1 MAVEHRLHTA
11 GNHTGRLPGKGKSS
25 QSRDSY
31 EISCGPGQNG
41 LVLFLLTGASG
52 AGKSSARQAIE
63 ADLLPRVECVELRHL
78 GPVPTDPDVAW
89 RQRMAERAVARASL
103 LDAEGR
109 DLLLAGDPVA
119 PGEVLAAPSAPSVDI
134 AVCLL
139 DVDEATQQRRLLSRG
154 DPEELLWRHA
164 AFAEWMRRHA
174 EDPAHVPEAL
184 TNDGWPE
191 MDWSRLTRLPWH
203 VTVIDGSALTVTEV
217 GDRVLR
223 WIGDVRTGSAPV
235 FRRSAG

>member
-25 QSRDSY
+25 QSRDGY
-31 EISCGPGQNG
+31 EISCGPGEEG

-52 AGKSSARQAIE
+52 TGKSSARQAIE
-63 ADLLPRVECVELRHL
+63 ADLLPRMECVELRHL

-109 DLLLAGDPVA
+109 DLG
-119 PGEVLAAPSAPSVDI
+119 
-134 AVCLL
+134 
-139 DVDEATQQRRLLSRG
+139 RG
-154 DPEELLWRHA
+154 DPEELRGGT
-164 AFAEWMRRHA
+164 
-174 EDPAHVPEAL
+174 PS
-184 TNDGWPE
+184 
-191 MDWSRLTRLPWH
+191 SRSGCAGTPKIPPTCQRYSPP
-203 VTVIDGSALTVTEV
+203 V

-223 WIGDVRTGSAPV
+223 WIDDVRSGSAPV